1 MPVKRFAV
9 VAVAAAMAAT
19 VTTITASPAAHAS
32 PCNALGPVGH
42 DVGSTGSAASSRIG
56 MGSLDFGS
64 YSAPGKAPQ
73 MPLIKLDGGPSQTV
87 QWVTGPLS
95 PNRTDKRFAITAT
108 DVGVPWDNGSGQVL
122 MAFGDTWGK
131 CNGALVWRHNTML
144 RANGNSDLDK
154 GITFPN
160 AVPGNIRSGA
170 SVTAADPTFAQPI
183 TNAVGVKNIEVG
195 RIPTAGISIGGV
207 QYMSFMSIAR
217 WGEAGRWETNFS
229 AIASSRDNGQT
240 WTVENNTIRSRYEL
254 NIPGV
259 GQTNTGQGRFQ
270 VSSFMRRG
278 PWIYQYGTPNGRYG
292 ALFLARVPA
301 ASLLDLNAY
310 QYYRGGGQWSGYS
323 GDAVKVATEPI
334 AEVSV
339 RYNNFLNR
347 YVMLTSRKGSIV
359 MRTAQKPEGPWTG
372 QRTIV
377 SSSKISELYAPYIWP
392 RDTGSSLYFV
402 ASRWSDYNVMLI
414 RTDLSSLK

>member
-1 MPVKRFAV
+1 MFGKP
-9 VAVAAAMAAT
+9 AAALAAAASMAAAL
-19 VTTITASPAAHAS
+19 TTFAPAPAHAS

-42 DVGSTGSAASSRIG
+42 DIGSTGSSGSSRIG

-64 YSAPGKAPQ
+64 YSAPGKKPQ
-73 MPLIKLDGGPSQTV
+73 MPLPTLHGGPSQTV

-131 CNGALVWRHNTML
+131 CNGAMVWRHNTML
-144 RANGNSDLDK
+144 RANGNSDLSK
-154 GITFPN
+154 GITIPS
-160 AVPGNIRSGA
+160 AHPGNNRSGA

-183 TNAVGVKNIEVG
+183 TNAVGIKNIEVG

-207 QYMSFMSIAR
+207 QYRSFMSIAR

-229 AIASSRDNGQT
+229 ALASSHDNGQT
-240 WTVENNTIRSRYEL
+240 WRVENNTIRSRYEL

-259 GQTNTGQGRFQ
+259 PHTATGQGRFQ

-278 PWIYQYGTPNGRYG
+278 PWVYQYGTPNGRYG

-301 ASLLDLNAY
+301 AQLLDMNAY

-339 RYNNFLNR
+339 RYNNYLNR
-347 YVMLTSRKGSIV
+347 FVMLSSRKGSIT
-359 MRTAQKPEGPWTG
+359 MRTAARPEGPWSG
-372 QRTIV
+372 PRVIV
-377 SSSKISELYAPYIWP
+377 PSHQISQLYAPYIWP
-392 RDTGSSLYFV
+392 RETGSSLYFV
-402 ASRWSDYNVMLI
+402 ASRWDDYNVMLI
-414 RTDLSSLK
+414 RTDLSALR